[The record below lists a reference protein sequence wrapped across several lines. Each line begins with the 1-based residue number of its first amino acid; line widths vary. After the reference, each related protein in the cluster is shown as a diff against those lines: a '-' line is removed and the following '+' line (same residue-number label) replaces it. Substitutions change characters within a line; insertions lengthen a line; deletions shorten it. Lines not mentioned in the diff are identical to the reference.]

1 MRDFGTIKL
10 HEKGKI
16 VEAPIDSCSVI
27 DPMGR
32 VFHYRG
38 GIYRAISKGGDEIVR
53 EFLNQKNLDQIFDK
67 GLIRTELTDI
77 KAEGYGVVVK
87 HHNVEFKSLPYEWS
101 GNMIQDICRMIM
113 QLGAELYIRGYSFKD
128 GHQFNSF
135 FDYYKP
141 IWIDFGSILPIKNIP
156 NSRRLEPLD
165 FPWEFS
171 GTFIHQSYIFLEKSG
186 AINISKED
194 MFAIREKYISDPIE
208 FFCAMDDYFSNIEF
222 KYGATEWTGYGNS
235 HVADTNP
242 KVIHTKKFLQ
252 DIGESTLIDI
262 GASKGR
268 FSELGVELGYD
279 VVAFDLDASSIAK
292 LYSKTKKSKNN
303 ILSLVVDLT
312 KMTPQIEGHLPFTER
327 VRCDVSM
334 FLAVIHHLSLK
345 RKVPF
350 ETIAQNLSDL
360 TGKYSIVEFIPK
372 GDRHVGGWGDQAW
385 YSMDNFIKVMDR
397 HFHFLEVINIT
408 PEPRKLLFFRKKYWW
423 TG

>member
-1 MRDFGTIKL
+1 MRDVEIIKI
-10 HEKGKI
+10 EENGK
-16 VEAPIDSCSVI
+16 VVNAPIDSCSVA
-27 DPMGR
+27 DNMGR
-32 VFHYRG
+32 VFHYKD
-38 GIYRAISKGGDEIVR
+38 GIYRAITIGGVEIVKK
-53 EFLNQKNLDQIFDK
+53 FLGQKNLNQIFDK
-67 GLIRTELTDI
+67 GLVRTELTDI

-87 HHNVEFKSLPYEWS
+87 HHNVRFKSLPYEWS
-101 GNMIQDICRMIM
+101 GNMIQDTCRMIV
-113 QLGAELYIRGYSFKD
+113 QLGAELYTRGYSFKD
-128 GHQFNSF
+128 GHIFNTF

-141 IWIDFGSILPIKNIP
+141 TWVDFGSILPIKNIP
-156 NSRRLEPLD
+156 NSRQLEPLD

-171 GTFIHQSYIFLEKSG
+171 GTFIQDTHMFLEKSG
-186 AINISKED
+186 AISISKED
-194 MFAIREKYISDPIE
+194 MFAIREKHKFDPVE

-242 KVIHTKKFLQ
+242 KVVHTREFLQ
-252 DIGESTLIDI
+252 EIGESTMIDI

-268 FSELGVELGYD
+268 FSELGIEVGYD

-292 LYSKTKKSKNN
+292 LYSRTKGSESS
-303 ILSLVVDLT
+303 ILPLVGDFT
-312 KMTPQIEGHLPFTER
+312 KMTPQISGHQSFTER
-327 VRCDVSM
+327 VRCDVSL

-372 GDRHVGGWGDQAW
+372 GDRHVGGWGDQDW
-385 YSMDNFIKVMDR
+385 YSMDNFIKVMGK
-397 HFHFLEVINIT
+397 HFHFLNVINIT
-408 PEPRKLLFFRKKYWW
+408 PEPRKLLFFRKKYWR